1 MIAHVHGSEDAI
13 LLEKQKPPSNLLIT
27 EISVKIL
34 GRQNKNWKV
43 DSKIHMEFQRIP
55 QSQNSL

>member
-13 LLEKQKPPSNLLIT
+13 QLEKQKPPSNLLIT

-34 GRQNKNWKV
+34 GRQNKKLKSW
-43 DSKIHMEFQRIP
+43 F
-55 QSQNSL
+55 